1 MKQQFGTYD
10 LVLRSGVDPTTGGVA
25 ICGFTT
31 AGMVGVIAASH
42 IIESLNLTQLGT
54 VMDENFPAVALIQ
67 NEVPRHPVRVYQGD
81 GIGVFTAEIQFDKE
95 QDIAFGSTVLEWFRV
110 GGFDQLIIIDGILK
124 PEKQIHGEGLFA
136 VGANEAARKRLKTLD
151 LQSIQRGVVSGITGF
166 LLSEGD
172 RLNLDITALLSEAS
186 PMYPDVRAAAVAIEA
201 ITEMTGKEIPL
212 SKMLENARSIEQSV
226 QEIIESATPLLPSPE
241 VMISKTTSPL
251 SSMECYSFVTG
262 LTFASS
268 AVSFTVPSILLA
280 CSQSKVFN
288 RIIQRIAV
296 YVIYF

>member
-1 MKQQFGTYD
+1 MTWFFVQELTRQQVA
-10 LVLRSGVDPTTGGVA
+10 LQSAVLLPQAWSVLSLPHT
-25 ICGFTT
+25 
-31 AGMVGVIAASH
+31 
-42 IIESLNLTQLGT
+42 SLNRSILPIGNRHG
-54 VMDENFPAVALIQ
+54 ENFPAVALIQ

-136 VGANEAARKRLKTLD
+136 VGANETARARLKTLD
-151 LQSIQRGVVSGITGF
+151 LQTIQRGVVSGITGF

-226 QEIIESATPLLPSPE
+226 QEIIESATPLLPPPDE
-241 VMISKTTSPL
+241 EINDP
-251 SSMECYSFVTG
+251 SFG
-262 LTFASS
+262 
-268 AVSFTVPSILLA
+268 
-280 CSQSKVFN
+280 
-288 RIIQRIAV
+288 
-296 YVIYF
+296 

>member
-10 LVLRSGVDPTTGGVA
+10 LVLRSGVDPTTSGVA

-31 AGMVGVIAASH
+31 AGMVGVIATSH

-54 VMDENFPAVALIQ
+54 VMNENFPAVALIQ

-95 QDIAFGSTVLEWFRV
+95 QDIAFGSTVLEWFGA

-124 PEKQIHGEGLFA
+124 PEKQIQGEGLFA
-136 VGANEAARKRLKTLD
+136 VGANDAARTRLKSLD
-151 LQSIQRGVVSGITGF
+151 LQTIQRGIVSGITGF

-172 RLNLDITALLSEAS
+172 RLNLDITALLSEAR

-226 QEIIESATPLLPSPE
+226 QEIIENATPLLPSPDDDD
-241 VMISKTTSPL
+241 VINDP
-251 SSMECYSFVTG
+251 SFG
-262 LTFASS
+262 
-268 AVSFTVPSILLA
+268 
-280 CSQSKVFN
+280 
-288 RIIQRIAV
+288 
-296 YVIYF
+296 

>member
-136 VGANEAARKRLKTLD
+136 VGANEVARKRLKTLD

-186 PMYPDVRAAAVAIEA
+186 PMYPDVRA
-201 ITEMTGKEIPL
+201 GCCH
-212 SKMLENARSIEQSV
+212 RSH
-226 QEIIESATPLLPSPE
+226 
-241 VMISKTTSPL
+241 
-251 SSMECYSFVTG
+251 Y
-262 LTFASS
+262 
-268 AVSFTVPSILLA
+268 
-280 CSQSKVFN
+280 
-288 RIIQRIAV
+288 
-296 YVIYF
+296 

>member
-31 AGMVGVIAASH
+31 AGMIGVIATSH

-81 GIGVFTAEIQFDKE
+81 GIGVFTAEIQFEKE
-95 QDIAFGSTVLEWFRV
+95 QDIAFGSTVLEWFRA

-124 PEKQIHGEGLFA
+124 PEKQIQGEGLFA
-136 VGANEAARKRLKTLD
+136 VGANSTARERLNSLN
-151 LQSIQRGVVSGITGF
+151 LQTIQRGIVSGITGF

-186 PMYPDVRAAAVAIEA
+186 PMYPDVRAAAVA
-201 ITEMTGKEIPL
+201 L
-212 SKMLENARSIEQSV
+212 SLIH
-226 QEIIESATPLLPSPE
+226 I
-241 VMISKTTSPL
+241 
-251 SSMECYSFVTG
+251 
-262 LTFASS
+262 
-268 AVSFTVPSILLA
+268 
-280 CSQSKVFN
+280 
-288 RIIQRIAV
+288 
-296 YVIYF
+296 

>member
-10 LVLRSGVDPTTGGVA
+10 LVLRSGVDPTTSGIA

-31 AGMVGVIAASH
+31 AGMVGVIATSH

-54 VMDENFPAVALIQ
+54 VMNENFPAVALIQ

-81 GIGVFTAEIQFDKE
+81 EIGVFTAEIQFDKE
-95 QDIAFGSTVLEWFRV
+95 QDIAFGSTVLEWFSA

-124 PEKQIHGEGLFA
+124 PEKQIQGEGLFA
-136 VGANEAARKRLKTLD
+136 VGANEIARSRLKSLA
-151 LQSIQRGVVSGITGF
+151 LQMIPRGVVSGITGF

-201 ITEMTGKEIPL
+201 ITELTGKEIPL
-212 SKMLENARSIEQSV
+212 SKLLENARTIEQSV
-226 QEIIESATPLLPSPE
+226 QEIIESATPLLPSPDDDD
-241 VMISKTTSPL
+241 IANDP
-251 SSMECYSFVTG
+251 SFG
-262 LTFASS
+262 
-268 AVSFTVPSILLA
+268 
-280 CSQSKVFN
+280 
-288 RIIQRIAV
+288 
-296 YVIYF
+296 

>member
-81 GIGVFTAEIQFDKE
+81 GIGVFTAEIQFEKE

-124 PEKQIHGEGLFA
+124 PEKQIQGEGLFA
-136 VGANEAARKRLKTLD
+136 VGANQSARDRLKSLD
-151 LQSIQRGVVSGITGF
+151 LQTIQRGIVSGITGF

-186 PMYPDVRAAAVAIEA
+186 PMYADVRAAAVAIEA

-212 SKMLENARSIEQSV
+212 SAMLENARSIEQSV
-226 QEIIESATPLLPSPE
+226 QEIIESATPLLPSPDDDDT
-241 VMISKTTSPL
+241 INDP
-251 SSMECYSFVTG
+251 SFG
-262 LTFASS
+262 
-268 AVSFTVPSILLA
+268 
-280 CSQSKVFN
+280 
-288 RIIQRIAV
+288 
-296 YVIYF
+296 